1 MNNKQLKSSVR
12 TLIFDLLREQN
23 EEEKD
28 EKPPEEKP
36 KSSSK
41 AKASS
46 GDIRIATGAVGR
58 GRFKKFVGEAGSRAK
73 KDPKGLMKDLGI
85 SGGSSGDDI
94 AQILKILNSAIHKNA
109 TMSQAYS
116 GAKSVSEKIK
126 DGDPVKGV
134 GVSLSKLDQRNG
146 VKFISHTLT
155 AAKNAGYLKLKGGVE
170 IGKGSSAA
178 IVIYSV

>member
-28 EKPPEEKP
+28 EKSPEEKP

-41 AKASS
+41 ASK

-170 IGKGSSAA
+170 IGKGASAA